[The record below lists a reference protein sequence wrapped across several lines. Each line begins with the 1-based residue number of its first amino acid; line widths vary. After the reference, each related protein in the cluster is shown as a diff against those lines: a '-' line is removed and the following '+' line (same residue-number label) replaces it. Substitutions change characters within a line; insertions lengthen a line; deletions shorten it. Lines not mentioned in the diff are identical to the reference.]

1 MITSGLKAS
10 VWSDLSNGVI
20 QKQPIRD
27 PGFDSSLENSL
38 IQQLEAK
45 IQGPSVTGRHL
56 IYQSLIL
63 LENKYHRFRPNFIG
77 VGSLQGLFEL
87 IGSWTKTL
95 GRPPEYVF
103 GIV

>member
-10 VWSDLSNGVI
+10 VWSGLLENLKKLDLSNGVI

-27 PGFDSSLENSL
+27 QDFDSSLENSL

-77 VGSLQGLFEL
+77 VGSLQGLFEP
-87 IGSWTKTL
+87 IGSW
-95 GRPPEYVF
+95 
-103 GIV
+103 